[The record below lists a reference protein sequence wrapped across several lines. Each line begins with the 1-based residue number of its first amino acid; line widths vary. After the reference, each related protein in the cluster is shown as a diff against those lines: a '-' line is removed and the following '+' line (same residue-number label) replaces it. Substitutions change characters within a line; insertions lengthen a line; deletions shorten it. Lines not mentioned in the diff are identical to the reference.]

1 MFFQISQW
9 PLWLS
14 NLINNGFWGYARG
27 LNLIL
32 WLIAIGLMYVAGG
45 IFILRTHRKEIIISQ
60 IWLYR
65 SFALF
70 FMIMGL
76 TRISFLLG
84 YTFQSDY
91 NFYLALGYMFG
102 AISFLPMFFTLEHF
116 IIVKTH
122 KIFSIIGII
131 LALLGIY
138 FAVFS
143 YDSAMSLLIQ
153 DIGMPILAGC
163 FAILY
168 IWLITQTTGT
178 VQEKDY
184 FDHDWILVICNG
196 SFIG

>member
-1 MFFQISQW
+1 
-9 PLWLS
+9 
-14 NLINNGFWGYARG
+14 
-27 LNLIL
+27 
-32 WLIAIGLMYVAGG
+32 
-45 IFILRTHRKEIIISQ
+45 
-60 IWLYR
+60 
-65 SFALF
+65 
-70 FMIMGL
+70 MIMGL

-153 DIGMPILAGC
+153 DIGMPILAGMFC
-163 FAILY
+163 N
-168 IWLITQTTGT
+168 LIYLADNSNNGNGT
-178 VQEKDY
+178 EKDY